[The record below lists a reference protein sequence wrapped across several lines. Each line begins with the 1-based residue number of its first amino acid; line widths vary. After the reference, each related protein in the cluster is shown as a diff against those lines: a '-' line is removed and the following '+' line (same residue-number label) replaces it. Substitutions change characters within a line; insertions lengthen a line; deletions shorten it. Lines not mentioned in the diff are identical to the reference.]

1 MEFVQIVEFS
11 TSRIDEVRKLSDE
24 FQAQMGSQPGGPAS
38 GAVITADRDNPGRYL
53 VIAQFPSYEEA
64 MANSN
69 RPEVSAFAQAMAEL
83 CDGPPTFRNL
93 DVIDRLGS

>member
-11 TSRIDEVRKLSDE
+11 STKIDEIRKLSE
-24 FQAQMGSQPGGPAS
+24 QLEVESGTQPGGPESTVA
-38 GAVITADRDNPGRYL
+38 ITADRDTPDRYL
-53 VIAQFPSYEEA
+53 VIAQFPSYEAA
-64 MANSN
+64 MENSN

-93 DVIDRLGS
+93 DVVDRRQG

>member
-11 TSRIDEVRKLSDE
+11 TSRIDEVRKLSDD
-24 FQAQMGSQPGGPAS
+24 FQAQMGEDPGGAGS
-38 GAVITADRDNPGRYL
+38 RAVITADRDTPGRYL

-93 DVIDRLGS
+93 DVIDRRVS